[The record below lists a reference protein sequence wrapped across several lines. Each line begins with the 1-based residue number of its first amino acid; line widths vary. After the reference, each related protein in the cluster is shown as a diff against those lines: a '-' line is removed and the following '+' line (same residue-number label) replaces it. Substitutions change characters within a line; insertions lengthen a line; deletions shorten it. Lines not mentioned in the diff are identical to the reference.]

1 MTRPSWRRPTPGEH
15 RWPAAVAILL
25 GITVQLLLPSP
36 LVPGTRY
43 LLPGLEVLLLAGL
56 LIANPF
62 RMDRESTVLRWA
74 SLVLTSLLGLSNAVS
89 AALLIRFLATGVPT
103 EPVSLL
109 LMGAA
114 VWATNVLAFAL
125 IFWELDRGGPAARA
139 AAATHAHPDFLFPQM
154 TNPELAPE
162 HWSPGFSD
170 YLYVSFT
177 NATAFSPT
185 DAMPLSAR
193 AKLGMTVQ
201 SSVALLV
208 VLLVVAR
215 AINVLR

>member
-74 SLVLTSLLGLSNAVS
+74 SLVLTSLLGLSNAAS

-139 AAATHAHPDFLFPQM
+139 AATHDHPDFLFPQM
-154 TNPELAPE
+154 TTPELAPE
-162 HWSPGFSD
+162 HWSPRFSD

-208 VLLVVAR
+208 VILVVAR